1 MRALIQRVSKAS
13 VNILGNTH
21 SAIKNGLLVFACW
34 ENDDDFSDSDWML
47 NKILNLRVFDD
58 EKNIMNQSV
67 QDIKGEIL
75 IVSQFTLYA
84 STKKGNRPSYI
95 RSAKADISE
104 PFYDDFVKKALN
116 VSELNV
122 KSGIF
127 GADMKIQLINDGP
140 VTIFM
145 DSKNKE

>member
-13 VNILGNTH
+13 VNISGNRH